1 VANVVAFRFDLPDS
15 PYLYRPLTTEQ
26 LSERLTMVA
35 RSRVDAETAATALRA
50 AWRTADGEPIPP
62 ASVETMAE
70 RLALP
75 LWPSRVGAAF
85 FATCG
90 TLAVVLVTVGLFG
103 VTYFTVAQRTREF
116 GVRLALGA
124 TAADLR
130 RLVFGESLRLVA
142 PGLALGLLAAGA
154 LASLAGSALVGVAPL
169 DLRWYLAAAAL
180 QAGVTLLASWSPA
193 RRASRVSPQITLR
206 GD

>member
-1 VANVVAFRFDLPDS
+1 
-15 PYLYRPLTTEQ
+15 
-26 LSERLTMVA
+26 
-35 RSRVDAETAATALRA
+35 
-50 AWRTADGEPIPP
+50 
-62 ASVETMAE
+62 
-70 RLALP
+70 
-75 LWPSRVGAAF
+75 
-85 FATCG
+85 
-90 TLAVVLVTVGLFG
+90 VVLVTVGLFG

>member
-1 VANVVAFRFDLPDS
+1 
-15 PYLYRPLTTEQ
+15 
-26 LSERLTMVA
+26 
-35 RSRVDAETAATALRA
+35 
-50 AWRTADGEPIPP
+50 
-62 ASVETMAE
+62 
-70 RLALP
+70 
-75 LWPSRVGAAF
+75 
-85 FATCG
+85 
-90 TLAVVLVTVGLFG
+90 